1 MLRFGTSNTII
12 RLAVTEFPSLKVK
25 EVKEVLRGPE
35 TEIFSRTNRQTG
47 IWTEV
52 MVYVHKGEAFVK
64 KIKPQDKVKYCRNID
79 RQVID
84 NEVELQNDSRRKR

>member
-1 MLRFGTSNTII
+1 M
-12 RLAVTEFPSLKVK
+12 
-25 EVKEVLRGPE
+25 
-35 TEIFSRTNRQTG
+35 
-47 IWTEV
+47 
-52 MVYVHKGEAFVK
+52 K